1 MGVTGTDSVASG
13 LTLLAE
19 ASRGFERAYVPY
31 SKFPV
36 GAAVLADDGRVFSG
50 VNVEN
55 ASYGLTICAERV
67 ALFAAVAAG
76 ASGLRAI
83 AVAAQ
88 RMRPVLPCGACR
100 QVMFE
105 LMQADSTVFLQNS
118 DGSVRE
124 TTVGALLP
132 EAFSSDDLV
141 NGDAKRPRGVGAVVD
156 DELTEGDGT

>member
-1 MGVTGTDSVASG
+1 MALV
-13 LTLLAE
+13 AE
-19 ASRGFERAYVPY
+19 ASLAFDRAYVPY
-31 SKFPV
+31 SRFPV
-36 GAAVLADDGRVFSG
+36 GAAVLAADGRVFSG

-67 ALFAAVAAG
+67 ALFTAVASG

-105 LMQADSTVFLQNS
+105 LMGADAAVYLQNP

-124 TTVGALLP
+124 TTVGSLLP
-132 EAFSSDDLV
+132 AAFSPDDLAQG
-141 NGDAKRPRGVGAVVD
+141 NATR
-156 DELTEGDGT
+156 

>member
-1 MGVTGTDSVASG
+1 VTRILGEDPPASG
-13 LTLLAE
+13 MALLAE
-19 ASRGFERAYVPY
+19 ASRGFDRAYVPY

-36 GAAVLADDGRVFSG
+36 GAAVLAADGRVFSG

-67 ALFAAVAAG
+67 ALFTAVAAG
-76 ASGLRAI
+76 ATEFQAI

-100 QVMFE
+100 QVMSE
-105 LMQADSTVFLQNS
+105 LMRADATVFLQNS

-132 EAFSSDDLV
+132 TAFSPEDLT
-141 NGDAKRPRGVGAVVD
+141 KTMPS
-156 DELTEGDGT
+156 TEAPTTDSRLS